1 MTGVLC
7 FVPFLQSDSMTLSLI
22 TALLSTIYVTVSNPL
37 PEHRTDVPVVVAI
50 PASAGEVRS
59 VKIAGSKDTPYQ
71 LDDMNADGVAD
82 ELVMMLDLKPNETRS
97 LTLTLSTAPD
107 TTTFEAGTHAYIKL
121 NDKNKKFPKIAA
133 ITYPGDVDNRQMY
146 NSIYGHGAVLE
157 GLYNAIRV
165 YMDNRQ
171 SVDLY
176 AKNRPQLE
184 LETTG
189 FYTTAEQLG
198 KGYGRDILWAGTSVA
213 MGSFRG
219 WDNGTPTT
227 IDSVTTRGQRVVTTG
242 PLRSV
247 IEVDDRGWVYNG
259 KPIDM
264 TQRYTMYKGHR
275 DYEVEVTLKGAP
287 ANSTFATGVQK
298 IMNDNEGFIR
308 TDGLAGSWG
317 NNLPDKNM
325 PEVTDTLG
333 LGISVSAP
341 YLKKTLED
349 KDNYLTLVSPDS
361 NGKIKYHITAAALRD
376 ECSPRDAKA
385 WFAHLNSWR
394 KQLDNPVK
402 VTVSKSGKTK
412 KGQKRRK

>member
-1 MTGVLC
+1 
-7 FVPFLQSDSMTLSLI
+7 MTLSLI
-22 TALLSTIYVTVSNPL
+22 TALLSTLYVTVSNPL
-37 PEHRTDVPVVVAI
+37 AEQRDNVPVVVAI

-59 VKIAGSKDTPYQ
+59 VKISGAPDMPYQ
-71 LDDMNADGVAD
+71 LDDMNADGIPD
-82 ELVMMLDLKPNETRS
+82 ELVVMLDLKPSETR
-97 LTLTLSTAPD
+97 TLTLNLSSTPD
-107 TTTFEAGTHAYIKL
+107 TTTHEAWTHAYIKL
-121 NDKNKKFPKIAA
+121 NDKNKKYPRISA

-189 FYTTAEQLG
+189 FYTTAAQLD

-219 WDNGTPTT
+219 WQNGSPTT
-227 IDSVTTRGQRVVTTG
+227 IDSVASRGQRVVTTG

-247 IEVDDRGWVYNG
+247 IEVSDRSWIYNG
-259 KPIDM
+259 NPIDM
-264 TQRYTMYKGHR
+264 TQRYTIYKGHR

-287 ANSTFATGVQK
+287 AKAVFATGVQK
-298 IMNDNEGFIR
+298 IMNDNEGFLR
-308 TDGLAGSWG
+308 PDGLAGSWG
-317 NNLPDKNM
+317 NNVPDKNM
-325 PEVTDTLG
+325 PQVVDTLG

-341 YLKKTLED
+341 YLVKTLED
-349 KDNYLTLVSPDS
+349 DVNYLTLLSPDR
-361 NGKIKYHITAAALRD
+361 NGKIRYNITAAALRD
-376 ECSPRDAKA
+376 EASPRDAKS
-385 WFAHLNSWR
+385 WFYHLATWR
-394 KQLDNPVK
+394 RHLENPVK
-402 VTVSKSGKTK
+402 VSTNMTHK
-412 KGQKRRK
+412 KRRK